1 MLLSTM
7 CISLYQHQ
15 WAQWVLVCIS
25 IYCIRAIGNIIF
37 NGIDVDNRWSRYF
50 YYYQKFFV
58 IVCLLPNIL
67 SWLYLLIVF
76 RKFWN
81 WGSLCSYGNH
91 GTDRGGVLEWKWED
105 GWEVH
110 ELCPEREQGT
120 QFFVWYF
127 PWYIQTNRWV
137 SMNKFILDENNY
149 FLYERVLKN
158 HQLWRFENSIS
169 WLSSCKYYFF

>member
-1 MLLSTM
+1 M

-25 IYCIRAIGNIIF
+25 MYCIRVIGIIIF
-37 NGIDVDNRWSRYF
+37 SGIDVDNRWSRYF

-91 GTDRGGVLEWKWED
+91 GTDRGGVLKWKWED

-110 ELCPEREQGT
+110 ELCREREQGT
-120 QFFVWYF
+120 HFSCGIFHDIF
-127 PWYIQTNRWV
+127 KLIAE
-137 SMNKFILDENNY
+137 S
-149 FLYERVLKN
+149 
-158 HQLWRFENSIS
+158 LWKSLSWMRIIIS
-169 WLSSCKYYFF
+169 YMKECWKTSTLAFWK